1 MSHMDDGTLHT
12 WLDGELDPGEEGRLR
27 EHLAACA
34 ECRGRLD
41 AARVTRTRA
50 HEILRYA
57 DPAHIEQPDFAL
69 VAARRGGAAGGAAV
83 ARQDRASRVR
93 PLLLPWAASLV
104 LAVGAGWFAQEL
116 LRGGGGGGGE
126 RVAAFQAE
134 EARVAEAD
142 RAVAT
147 EDGDAA
153 VATFRGDPSG
163 AAEAESAPPPPPSA
177 LSERGSGAAAP
188 GTPRVSADRAAVGQS
203 DPAPAAAPPSASVA
217 PESVDRMATQGA
229 RAASPEG
236 FAAADADAATS
247 AAWQSVERVRAAE
260 VLGQPPVAIPGLTVL
275 GYEVAADGSG
285 AVRVTQILPG
295 GESVELTQ
303 RPALQEKEDPGAAKP
318 SADVVIQAQGL
329 EIRLRAPVT
338 ADSLRRLGER
348 IR

>member
-12 WLDGELDPGEEGRLR
+12 WLDGELDPGEEERLR
-27 EHLAACA
+27 EHLASCA

-57 DPAHIEQPDFAL
+57 DPVHIEQPDFAL
-69 VAARRGGAAGGAAV
+69 VAARRGAAAGGAAV
-83 ARQDRASRVR
+83 TRQDRASRVR

-116 LRGGGGGGGE
+116 LRGGGGGGD
-126 RVAAFQAE
+126 RVATLQTE
-134 EARVAEAD
+134 EARVAQAD
-142 RAVAT
+142 RSVAR

-153 VATFRGDPSG
+153 VATFRGDPSA
-163 AAEAESAPPPPPSA
+163 AAEAESAPPPPPLAS
-177 LSERGSGAAAP
+177 SEAGRGAAAP
-188 GTPRVSADRAAVGQS
+188 GTDRVSADRAVLGQS
-203 DPAPAAAPPSASVA
+203 DPAPAAAPPAASVA
-217 PESVDRMATQGA
+217 AEGVDRMAAQGA
-229 RAASPEG
+229 RAPSPEG

-247 AAWQSVERVRAAE
+247 AAWQSVDGARAAE

-275 GYEVAADGSG
+275 RYEVAADGSG
-285 AVRVTQILPG
+285 AVRVTQRLPG
-295 GESVELTQ
+295 GEPVELTQ
-303 RPALQEKEDPGAAKP
+303 RPALQEKEDEEAPRLAAE
-318 SADVVIQAQGL
+318 VVIEAQGL

-338 ADSLRRLGER
+338 PDSLRRLGER